1 MKTIINSS
9 EIGMLSHWT
18 NLVQVEEGDKA
29 LRTVQEYGDIRFQK
43 HQVGSYL
50 IETQVNQSGMP
61 CAYFLISA
69 NKAEQLMAM
78 PIEQAVAAME
88 REVA

>member
-29 LRTVQEYGDIRFQK
+29 VRMVEDCQDWFQ
-43 HQVGSYL
+43 HHPAGTYL
-50 IETQVNQSGMP
+50 IETQVNQQGAIR
-61 CAYFLISA
+61 AYHKISA
-69 NKAEQLMAM
+69 EKAKKFLTM
-78 PIEQAVAAME
+78 PIREAVEAME
-88 REVA
+88 KDVA

>member
-1 MKTIINSS
+1 MKTLINSS

-18 NLVQVEEGDKA
+18 NLVQVEEGDGA
-29 LRTVQEYGDIRFQK
+29 LRTTDGSVDRYRRFP
-43 HQVGSYL
+43 VGTYL
-50 IETQVNQSGMP
+50 IETQVNQMHSP
-61 CAYFLISA
+61 RCFFTISA
-69 NKAEQLMAM
+69 KNAEKFLAM